1 MIFLQFTINK
11 SSIIWRPVLYQ
22 LSYTPKLTIHCFNL
36 IFFGN
41 MAILRNC
48 QRWIKTYSKIKKYS
62 KFYSKSFADNI
73 IINLIKIL
81 SLPYLICYVFLK
93 FNLLVLSEKAV
104 RHVSEQNFLSDL
116 PLVYCK
122 HPTFIPK
129 VE

>member
-1 MIFLQFTINK
+1 
-11 SSIIWRPVLYQ
+11 
-22 LSYTPKLTIHCFNL
+22 
-36 IFFGN
+36 

-81 SLPYLICYVFLK
+81 SLPYLEMCYFFK

-104 RHVSEQNFLSDL
+104 RQVSEQNFLSDL

-122 HPTFIPK
+122 QPTFIPK
-129 VE
+129 VV